1 MSFLRIGDTIINTNH
16 ITTIKISSDNYRINM
31 LGNPTGFLSGNWL
44 FGSGYLNTENSCI
57 LVSRDH
63 YKEGFDIVTKW
74 LLDNKLD
81 K

>member
-31 LGNPTGFLSGNWL
+31 LGNQHGSYVGSLFISFGN
-44 FGSGYLNTENSCI
+44 LNTENSCI
-57 LVSRDH
+57 LVSKDY
-63 YKEGFDIVTKW
+63 YKEGYDRVTKW